1 MSSLLYPENTIWYV
15 EASDGGGYTTCGS
28 AVAIRLRKL
37 DEPRSAAT
45 YLISCAHVLR
55 GRAQDGS
62 AGFGR
67 LLPTVHAWPPDFAY
81 HQDYGKK
88 VRIDASIKPLLPPG
102 DVPLA
107 KRTDVADD
115 WVVLKFE
122 DDSDYSHTDAVREW
136 VAHDSEGQN
145 YRIFGFPGGKSAFSD
160 DNIVSPTKIPDYF
173 QVRNDSNGVL
183 TSQGDQTRPGTSGG
197 GVFEAND
204 NAFAGIHQ
212 SRINSTIQVRA
223 VSAKKI
229 RDKLYELGY
238 EPVDTYE
245 SPNTDD
251 SNDANLLSSDL
262 LLPSTSPVES
272 VPDIK
277 IWLEIASNAISHVSS
292 HVSHNRVEFLSK
304 IEQLFKGDLNVPA
317 VINLDKYRKA
327 KAANMLNVI
336 ARELTGK
343 CFSLERTTELFSKAG
358 LQDPAVKNSK
368 EILKEIEVAINHT
381 QSLFEALGGYQDK
394 VPKYKGCFGKAS
406 DAVRT
411 LEDVI
416 NEIYNKGASGYH
428 RGNTRQSLIRL
439 HDCIKLCSDLLQ
451 GVEL

>member
-1 MSSLLYPENTIWYV
+1 MSYPENTIWYV

-238 EPVDTYE
+238 EPST
-245 SPNTDD
+245 SPPITNHT
-251 SNDANLLSSDL
+251 SAPTRKQPMERQNPLAAPLTPRERLNLSRNLNAISDQQFGDL
-262 LLPSTSPVES
+262 LLLLEPRPPAGVIP
-272 VPDIK
+272 PDT
-277 IWLEIASNAISHVSS
+277 APRA
-292 HVSHNRVEFLSK
+292 NRVTALLTWAESLTGCKLPAIQQALS
-304 IEQLFKGDLNVPA
+304 D
-317 VINLDKYRKA
+317 
-327 KAANMLNVI
+327 VI
-336 ARELTGK
+336 A
-343 CFSLERTTELFSKAG
+343 
-358 LQDPAVKNSK
+358 
-368 EILKEIEVAINHT
+368 
-381 QSLFEALGGYQDK
+381 
-394 VPKYKGCFGKAS
+394 
-406 DAVRT
+406 
-411 LEDVI
+411 
-416 NEIYNKGASGYH
+416 
-428 RGNTRQSLIRL
+428 
-439 HDCIKLCSDLLQ
+439 
-451 GVEL
+451 